1 MKDYD
6 VVKIKETVFLKPL
19 FGDETIEIRAG
30 WEGVIV
36 EYADTHAPLLEIGVW
51 RDVQEDYEIA
61 PGVIRA
67 EPILVHVERTNLE
80 VV

>member
-1 MKDYD
+1 MKQYD
-6 VVKIKETVFLKPL
+6 IVRIKETVLRTPFISNEP
-19 FGDETIEIRAG
+19 IEIRAG